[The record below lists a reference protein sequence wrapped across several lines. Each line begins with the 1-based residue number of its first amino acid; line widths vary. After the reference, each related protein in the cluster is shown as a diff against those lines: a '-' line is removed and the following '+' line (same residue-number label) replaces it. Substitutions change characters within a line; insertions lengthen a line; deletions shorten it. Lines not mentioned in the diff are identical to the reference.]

1 MAKRKTV
8 DVEYMKIIANNYLA
22 NSLDKD
28 VEFRRG
34 VIGML
39 VGILF
44 QSDNYKGYNN
54 FTLEHLQRL
63 NPNAQ
68 VPGIIFDE
76 SGDGNHQYPDDTRRF
91 YY

>member
-8 DVEYMKIIANNYLA
+8 DVEYMKIIANKCLA

-34 VIGML
+34 VM
-39 VGILF
+39 GILEVMLF
-44 QSDNYKGYNN
+44 KSDNYKGFNN
-54 FTLEHLQRL
+54 YTIEHLQRL